1 MAVNTQLVICLA
13 AEVNAISV
21 GADAVRVW
29 GQGVGLPATT
39 LSALELGIV
48 EALNNIVVHA
58 YRGGGLQPI
67 ELSARRTQDYVE
79 VSISD
84 RGQRLATP
92 PTLSLPLDP
101 LQEGGRGWFIM
112 NACFDDIDYTYEF
125 GKNRL
130 TLRKYYPQ
138 GD

>member
-1 MAVNTQLVICLA
+1 MAINTQLVIYLA
-13 AEVNAISV
+13 AEVNAINV

-29 GQGVGLPATT
+29 GQSVGLPAST

-48 EALNNIVVHA
+48 EALNNIVAHA
-58 YRGGGLQPI
+58 YRGESLQPI
-67 ELSARRTQDYVE
+67 ELSARHTQHYVE
-79 VSISD
+79 ISISD
-84 RGQRLATP
+84 RGQRMLTP
-92 PTLSLPLDP
+92 PTLSLPSDP

-112 NACFDDIDYTYEF
+112 NACFDDIDYAYES

-130 TLRKYYPQ
+130 MLRKYYPK